1 MLVGKCTKCG
11 KRYIGWAL
19 SKTEERKCPVCGIRL
34 VVRNMSE
41 NHQPNTET
49 AVAGQRKGIAEWH
62 DEALE
67 SKKPNF
73 ML

>member
-1 MLVGKCTKCG
+1 
-11 KRYIGWAL
+11 
-19 SKTEERKCPVCGIRL
+19 
-34 VVRNMSE
+34 MSE
-41 NHQPNTET
+41 NQQPNTET